1 LPIAAA
7 LPSDVELGL
16 QVLRTQFPEFRKSKV
31 SVPVILMNQLYA
43 IVSDR
48 TQVDRELVRSLIP
61 WASPP
66 AASCL
71 ILSLPQDQ
79 LKRKGEIRSFK
90 VHLKTNEFAVLFV
103 EDYRAQIA
111 AERRQLVANQKED
124 SPIFGAW
131 GHLRSVVGMV
141 LACLPCVCA
150 DTFVNTVLPAT
161 QSDEYIP
168 KERLVELLFAGQ
180 PADEEQIM
188 YATPARGQAWH
199 TTCTLT
205 RSIRVLVNAGV
216 LIRDMRVEVEGEGFW
231 FSVPNIGAFMKCC
244 VKGRQEVIAI
254 LKRQKHKELLQEVH
268 SSPPP
273 LLSRGSGSC
282 SP

>member
-1 LPIAAA
+1 MKRKREAPPVVPSLYRSPRARGRVLQHASSEVATVEGSVTDQFDA

-48 TQVDRELVRSLIP
+48 TQVDREL
-61 WASPP
+61 
-66 AASCL
+66 
-71 ILSLPQDQ
+71 DQ

-111 AERRQLVANQKED
+111 AERRQLVGNQKED
-124 SPIFGAW
+124 SPIFG
-131 GHLRSVVGMV
+131 
-141 LACLPCVCA
+141 
-150 DTFVNTVLPAT
+150 TFVNTVLPAT

-188 YATPARGQAWH
+188 
-199 TTCTLT
+199 
-205 RSIRVLVNAGV
+205 VLVNAGV

-254 LKRQKHKELLQEVH
+254 LKRQKHKELLQEDLEKKRLRY
-268 SSPPP
+268 SSLGP
-273 LLSRGSGSC
+273 LFHIRDLVGQGVLESVSTTAGPLVRLIK
-282 SP
+282 